1 MQKAAFKKSLKQV
14 TEPPRDVGIINDVSP
29 TILGFKLTSSMNE
42 SAVTVRTAA
51 RLYNLSAYTMP
62 SPSYSR
68 RGGRPP
74 MLCCAGQCTSTMKR
88 Q

>member
-42 SAVTVRTAA
+42 SAGAFSVFWGSHRERAQ
-51 RLYNLSAYTMP
+51 LS
-62 SPSYSR
+62 
-68 RGGRPP
+68 
-74 MLCCAGQCTSTMKR
+74 
-88 Q
+88 